1 MILRSYLIHKVT
13 HDVINVLR
21 MGLSYRDYVVDVIL
35 ILFLT
40 VRTVRYCLI
49 VNYYPIFAFVLS
61 IYIRH
66 ILYIYLIFLDRY
78 RLLLLLNFR
87 YEFLWCWI
95 LRNYNLVFQ
104 YNLISQILI
113 FRISYFFYLWISI
126 LLLRFFKDV
135 SYTFTFLSFNLTLQ
149 CWSRYEMT
157 LRKVLYVLIDLIS
170 AYLVLQK

>member
-1 MILRSYLIHKVT
+1 MILRCNLIYKVT

-61 IYIRH
+61 IYIGY
-66 ILYIYLIFLDRY
+66 IPYIYLIFLDRY

-87 YEFLWCWI
+87 YEFLRCWI
-95 LRNYNLVFQ
+95 L
-104 YNLISQILI
+104 
-113 FRISYFFYLWISI
+113 
-126 LLLRFFKDV
+126 
-135 SYTFTFLSFNLTLQ
+135 
-149 CWSRYEMT
+149 
-157 LRKVLYVLIDLIS
+157 
-170 AYLVLQK
+170 